1 MDNKETVFNKV
12 SSDSLKGW
20 ASYTLLI
27 SSIVIQILGL
37 TFGAQLFWMTSTENF
52 ILSIIIGD
60 LILFFLFCLSG
71 NIGRIKRIPTA
82 ALYGNIFGRLGT
94 RVLLVFL
101 LPTGIVWTA
110 WMTEITSRSILTLY
124 PAADFMVIAGL
135 IIAVSI
141 ISSIKGVKGMEFS
154 SLIQIP
160 LVVLFMA
167 IGCAGVYKSN
177 GGNFNL
183 LANKNYS
190 LNLFQSVVFTILTW
204 ISFIPFYPDYS
215 RFVKTKKDMYIS
227 TGLSWILINT
237 LVMIC
242 GGIFAAN
249 SGIDFDL
256 VKVFKSVG
264 IPGVLPLSII
274 LLCTW
279 TFNDRSL
286 YSFGISASIVI
297 GNEKYKSLIMILG
310 GVLSCLLIFIGVQDK
325 LLEVL
330 NYLGA
335 IFSPL
340 LGIFLCEYYV
350 TGGLKKGHSEFDKM
364 PYFEGRS
371 FIPWLIG
378 AVLAFATDKFQPGL
392 SMAVS
397 FILYFVLKTILDM
410 KKGSTYNGIN

>member
-20 ASYTLLI
+20 SSFTLLI
-27 SSIVIQILGL
+27 SSIVIQILEL
-37 TFGAQLFWMTSTENF
+37 TFGAQLFWMTSIENF

-60 LILFFLFCLSG
+60 LILFFLFCLTG

-101 LPTGIVWTA
+101 LPTGIVWAA
-110 WMTEITSRSILTLY
+110 WMTEITAKSVLTLY
-124 PAADFMVIAGL
+124 PNVNFMLIAGL
-135 IIAVSI
+135 IIAASI
-141 ISSIKGVKGMEFS
+141 VSSIKGVKGMEFS
-154 SLIQIP
+154 SFIQIP
-160 LVVLFMA
+160 LVVIFMV
-167 IGCAGVYKSN
+167 IGCVSVYKSN

-256 VKVFKSVG
+256 IKVFKNAG
-264 IPGVLPLSII
+264 IPGILPLFII

-297 GNEKYKSLIMILG
+297 GNEKYKRLVMILG
-310 GVLSCLLIFIGVQDK
+310 GAVACLLIYVGVQDK
-325 LLEVL
+325 LLQVL
-330 NYLGA
+330 NYLSA

-350 TGGLKKGHSEFDKM
+350 TGGLKEGHSEFEKM

-378 AVLAFATDKFQPGL
+378 AVLALVTQRFQPVL

-397 FILYFVLKTILDM
+397 FIVYYILETIFDT
-410 KKGSTYNGIN
+410 KKR

>member
-1 MDNKETVFNKV
+1 MDKKETVFNEV

-37 TFGAQLFWMTSTENF
+37 TFGAQLFWMTSIENF
-52 ILSIIIGD
+52 ILSIIIAD
-60 LILFFLFCLSG
+60 LILFFLFYLSG
-71 NIGRIKRIPTA
+71 SIGRIKRIPTA

-124 PAADFMVIAGL
+124 PNANFMLIAGL
-135 IIAVSI
+135 IIAASI

-154 SLIQIP
+154 SFIQIP
-160 LVVLFMA
+160 LVVLFMV
-167 IGCAGVYKSN
+167 IGCMGVYKSN

-183 LANKNYS
+183 FANRNYS

-204 ISFIPFYPDYS
+204 ISFIPFYSDYS
-215 RFVKTKKDMYIS
+215 RFVKTKKDLCIS

-242 GGIFAAN
+242 GGVFAAN

-256 VKVFKSVG
+256 IKVFKNVG
-264 IPGVLPLSII
+264 IPGILPLSII

-310 GVLSCLLIFIGVQDK
+310 GAFACLLTFIGVQDK

-350 TGGLKKGHSEFDKM
+350 LGGMKTGFSEFEKM
-364 PYFEGRS
+364 PYFKGRS

-378 AVLAFATDKFQPGL
+378 AVLALVTERFQPGL

-397 FILYFVLKTILDM
+397 FIVYFILETFVDTE
-410 KKGSTYNGIN
+410 KKSVCSKIN